1 MNAWQRGVV
10 MGIVGFGIMVGG
22 SLPAVARQHNPPV
35 VQEPAW
41 DSPVTRELVV
51 RACYDCHSNET
62 HWPWYAKTT
71 PAAWLIVHDVE
82 EGRRAVNFSEWNR
95 YSEEG
100 EELVEVVQEGEMP
113 PWFYLPLHPSA
124 QLSAAEQQQLLAGLA
139 NLGGGGEEDEDEHE
153 DEHEEHEHHN

>member
-1 MNAWQRGVV
+1 MRAWQRGLLI
-10 MGIVGFGIMVGG
+10 GIVGFGIMFGV
-22 SLPAVARQHNPPV
+22 SFPAAARQHNPPV

-41 DSPVTRELVV
+41 DSSETRALAV

-62 HWPWYAKTT
+62 QWPWYAKTT

-82 EGRRAVNFSEWNR
+82 EGRKAVNFSEWNR
-95 YSEEG
+95 YGEEG

-139 NLGGGGEEDEDEHE
+139 KLGGGGEG
-153 DEHEEHEHHN
+153 EEHEHDEHEHDEHDDD